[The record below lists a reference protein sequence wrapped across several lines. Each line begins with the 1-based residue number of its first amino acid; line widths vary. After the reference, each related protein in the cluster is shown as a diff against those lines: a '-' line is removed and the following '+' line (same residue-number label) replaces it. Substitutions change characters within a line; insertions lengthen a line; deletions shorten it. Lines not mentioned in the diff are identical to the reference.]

1 LDGGRSQTKPVSQ
14 STQISKYKMSK
25 RLTMTTSPITETVRT
40 WYWRRR
46 QTTNTSP
53 QSKRIRSRS
62 NMSNNNNDSAN
73 NNDSLLPPPRK
84 GVERHTLATEEELRL
99 EVSFGSGSS
108 SSRQKRSVCTLT
120 LQQGSC
126 ELYGIEL
133 AIGKPYHV
141 GFGGGGLKLALFTWH
156 GCVVDVDAAEENLEI
171 SYTSD
176 ETVCNIAYVN
186 THAQLEALR
195 DQAASASSA
204 NSNGQGQGPRVLI
217 CGGKDSGKTSLAK
230 VLTAYACKLGRTPIL
245 VDLDPADNIVSVPG
259 TIAACPMNLQALTV
273 ESYATTGLPPA
284 TASPLV
290 LWHGTAQVPPL
301 QQLDLFQQQ
310 VAALAD
316 KINRRLE
323 YSTSSSSSNNNNT
336 DNGGSEQQQQQ
347 QQRQNER
354 TSGIIVNTN
363 AYMIQDEGYQVLLHT
378 IQAFNISVVL
388 VMGHDRLYSM
398 LNLSLKNSN
407 SSSSTQSSQPKII
420 KLPRSG
426 GVVSRNATF
435 LRQCKSRSMK
445 RYFYGDMMEQK
456 QDANIASS
464 STSASASAANAR
476 SVDGG
481 GATNCIPQLTPFLLQ
496 IPLDQV
502 QIYQYTSISLS
513 ASLLPMGA
521 AQATEAVQLAL
532 VNGPQEEDEMDNKQQ
547 QQHQDKKDNHSTS
560 TTFSTASNIQ
570 QKLSHHLLAVCH
582 PTAVAAYTASGRA
595 ADLYTSGVA
604 GFVSVE
610 RIVHDKIHLL
620 TPCAGSLPSNVLL
633 LGDVTW
639 ME

>member
-1 LDGGRSQTKPVSQ
+1 
-14 STQISKYKMSK
+14 
-25 RLTMTTSPITETVRT
+25 
-40 WYWRRR
+40 
-46 QTTNTSP
+46 
-53 QSKRIRSRS
+53 
-62 NMSNNNNDSAN
+62 MSNNTASSSSSSSND
-73 NNDSLLPPPRK
+73 LLPPLKP
-84 GVERHTLATEEELRL
+84 GVERHTLAAEEELRL
-99 EVSFGSGSS
+99 EIAFSGVGSS
-108 SSRQKRSVCTLT
+108 KQRVAGCILT

-126 ELYGIEL
+126 ELFGIEL
-133 AIGKPYHV
+133 AIGKPYPA
-141 GFGGGGLKLALFTWH
+141 GFGGGLKLALFTWH
-156 GCVVDVDAAEENLEI
+156 GCVMDVDTNSSATGGGAESGNSSLEI

-195 DQAASASSA
+195 DQAAASVSSSSSSSDA
-204 NSNGQGQGPRVLI
+204 AAAAQGPRVLI

-245 VDLDPADNIVSVPG
+245 VDLDPADNMLSVPG
-259 TIAACPMNLQALTV
+259 TIAACPMNVNALTV

-284 TASPLV
+284 TASPVV

-310 VAALAD
+310 VDALAD
-316 KINRRLE
+316 KINRRLD
-323 YSTSSSSSNNNNT
+323 YSSSNNNAT
-336 DNGGSEQQQQQ
+336 DNGGDQQNQL
-347 QQRQNER
+347 ER

-363 AYMIQDEGYQVLLHT
+363 AYLIQDEGYPLLLHT
-378 IQAFNISVVL
+378 IQALNISIVL

-398 LNLSLKNSN
+398 LNSSLKNSTTTN
-407 SSSSTQSSQPKII
+407 PARKII

-426 GVVSRNATF
+426 GVVSRNANF
-435 LRQCKSRSMK
+435 LRQAKSRSTK
-445 RYFYGDMMEQK
+445 RYFYGDMMEQR
-456 QDANIASS
+456 QDASS
-464 STSASASAANAR
+464 SSKSGTSATYSRAET
-476 SVDGG
+476 
-481 GATNCIPQLTPFLLQ
+481 ATTPAGTIPQLTPFLLQ

-521 AQATEAVQLAL
+521 AQATEAVQLTL
-532 VNGPQEEDEMDNKQQ
+532 VNDSGTTQEQQDNK
-547 QQHQDKKDNHSTS
+547 DNASTS
-560 TTFSTASNIQ
+560 TLSTTTTSIH
-570 QKLSHHLLAVCH
+570 QKLAHHLLAVCH
-582 PTAVAAYTASGRA
+582 PSAVAAFTASGRA